1 MTSETEK
8 EERNQGC
15 SRRTFIETAV
25 LTVGAAQAVAWRA
38 AFGAAVLVTLVSSPA
53 LAEEE
58 GDRPQP
64 EADLVVE
71 EVVEDQPSEA
81 LQDQVNAANNP
92 LADLISVSLH
102 NYYFPKLNG
111 IPDESANTFWLRLV
125 TPFWRIVP
133 RVSLPIQVAPAPN
146 PSATTAKVTGI
157 GDLNVFATFILTPDD
172 SPAMF
177 GLGPIYTA
185 PTASNDALGNGK
197 HEVGAAAL
205 TIWAKGI
212 FLVGALVN
220 YQIGVGGDSNKPRTQ
235 FIVAQPIVMLQLG
248 KGYYLRSAP
257 IWFFDI
263 EQPTYNVPFGL
274 GAGKVIPTE
283 KIVFNLF
290 IEPQFAM
297 ALRGIGQPA
306 VQIFAGINM
315 QFKTGRK
322 KKTDQAARIV
332 NQLKAEQSMRSRMQ

>member
-1 MTSETEK
+1 MKSIH
-8 EERNQGC
+8 RLGRVLC
-15 SRRTFIETAV
+15 GAV
-25 LTVGAAQAVAWRA
+25 
-38 AFGAAVLVTLVSSPA
+38 VLLALVSSPA
-53 LAEEE
+53 LADEE

-64 EADLVVE
+64 AADLVVE
-71 EVVEDQPSEA
+71 EAFQVESSEA

-92 LADLISVSLH
+92 LADLIAVSLH

-133 RVSLPIQVAPAPN
+133 RVSLPIQVVPAPN
-146 PSATTAKVTGI
+146 PTASVATVTGI

-185 PTASNDALGNGK
+185 PTASNDALGHGK

-205 TIWAKGI
+205 TIWTKGI
-212 FLVGALVN
+212 VLLGALVN
-220 YQIGVGGDSNKPRTQ
+220 YQIGVGGDSSKPQTQ

-248 KGYYLRSAP
+248 NGYYLRSAP

-283 KIVFNLF
+283 KVVFNLF

-315 QFKTGRK
+315 QFKAGRK
-322 KKTDQAARIV
+322 KKTDQAAHLV
-332 NQLKAEQSMRSRMQ
+332 NQLKAEQSLHSQMQ